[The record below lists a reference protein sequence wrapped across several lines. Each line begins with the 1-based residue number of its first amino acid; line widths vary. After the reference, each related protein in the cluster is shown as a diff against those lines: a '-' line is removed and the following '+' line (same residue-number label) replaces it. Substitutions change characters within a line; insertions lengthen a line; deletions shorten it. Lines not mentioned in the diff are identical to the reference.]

1 MAPSS
6 RRLSTENMCVGGGAV
21 SCLLTLGRPG
31 QTQEAV
37 RMRMDQTRHTRRLN
51 SRWAQWQTP
60 GIPAP
65 GTLKQDDCFEFKI
78 SLGYMSKSCLQ
89 KPKTHQTRTNTRK
102 LGLGRRLR
110 WSSKLFLQ

>member
-1 MAPSS
+1 VARSS

-21 SCLLTLGRPG
+21 SCLLTLGPPG

-37 RMRMDQTRHTRRLN
+37 RMRMDQTRRIRR
-51 SRWAQWQTP
+51 AQWQTP

-89 KPKTHQTRTNTRK
+89 KPKTNQTRTNTRK

-110 WSSKLFLQ
+110 WGSKLFSQ